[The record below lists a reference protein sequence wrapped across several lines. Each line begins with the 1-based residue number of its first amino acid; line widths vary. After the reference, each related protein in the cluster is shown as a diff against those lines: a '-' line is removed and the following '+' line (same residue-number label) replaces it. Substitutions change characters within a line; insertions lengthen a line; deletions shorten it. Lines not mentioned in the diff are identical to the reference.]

1 MMHYVLNE
9 GLEGVIEPS
18 VKSVE
23 RNPISEEWRGWNY
36 YNQNLRT
43 EVDDVKL
50 PIYAVAAK
58 YCSSGRDVYLRFV
71 KRLRPEVSEAMI
83 EGILYHSI
91 LSEIVENSRKYIFS
105 RDLDGKFNIGQFLF
119 FRGKEV
125 IDRLLKGEDVRQG
138 LKKGT
143 MKQKDLVETK
153 ANLEKLWSY
162 EATLIQA
169 TVSFYISKHP
179 YINKDSLSTR
189 AMPIVV
195 EQKLDGSKL
204 GLSSNLS
211 ADAVH
216 LPGRTIVLDVKTGRK
231 KDFHRLTTTGYA
243 LVLESIE
250 KRPVDVGVITYPT
263 FNKNRSVPSIEMDV
277 HPISDKLRRQFIEER
292 NKKLKIVAEK
302 TDPLHEDGKE
312 WCAGCALFRND

>member
-36 YNQNLRT
+36 HNDNLRT
-43 EVDDVKL
+43 EFDDVRL
-50 PIYAVAAK
+50 PIYAVAAG
-58 YCSSGRDVYLRFV
+58 YCASGRDVYLRFV
-71 KRLRPEVSEAMI
+71 KHMKPALSQAMI
-83 EGILYHSI
+83 TGVLYHSI
-91 LSEIVENSRKYIFS
+91 LSEVMEYSRRYIFS
-105 RDLDGKFNIGQFLF
+105 KDLDSKFNIGQYLF

-125 IDRLLKGEDVRQG
+125 VERLLKSDDVKLG
-138 LKKGT
+138 LKKGIL
-143 MKQKDLVETK
+143 KQKGIEETK
-153 ANLEKLWSY
+153 SNLEKLWNYDS
-162 EATLIQA
+162 TLIQA

-179 YINKDSLSTR
+179 FINKDTLSTR
-189 AMPIVV
+189 ALPLVV

-211 ADAVH
+211 TDAVH
-216 LPGRTIVLDVKTGRK
+216 LPGKTVVIDVKTGRRQ
-231 KDFHRLTTTGYA
+231 DFHRLTTTGYA

-250 KRPVDVGVITYPT
+250 KRPIDIGVIVYPS
-263 FNKNRSVPSIEMDV
+263 FNKNRSVPNIEMDV
-277 HPISDKLRRQFIEER
+277 HPIADKLRKEFVEER

-312 WCAGCALFRND
+312 WCRGCAIFRSD